1 MRIKRMQNWMIAV
14 AVFSAALTC
23 AFNLHSQELTV
34 TQEKQLRIYQPKQKN
49 LVYLT
54 TDTGL
59 IVIELAP
66 FIAPKHVAKFKA
78 LVNEGFYNGLDFY
91 RVIDGFVTQGGD
103 VTEKKP
109 SKYRA
114 TLVAEFTRPLTKASD
129 FVTVQS
135 PEFLAQETGFL
146 QGFAAGRSLSD
157 QQEWLLHCPGAVA
170 MARNNGADSASTD
183 FYIVIGQAPR
193 HLDRNMSVFG
203 QVIYGMEHTQAMR
216 RGNPNVDGGVIA
228 DVTKRSKI
236 ISAKLGNRVGM
247 SQQINFTRNL
257 VTDDEFQA
265 RLQGARTLDND
276 FFHYKGNGNLDVCY
290 YRPRFTIE
298 QDK

>member
-1 MRIKRMQNWMIAV
+1 MRTQQIQSWMIVA
-14 AVFSAALTC
+14 AVFSAVFTC
-23 AFNLHSQELTV
+23 AFNLHSQELAV
-34 TQEKQLRIYQPKQKN
+34 IQEKKSQIYQPKQQN

-54 TDTGL
+54 TDKGL

-91 RVIDGFVTQGGD
+91 RVIDGFVAQGGD

-114 TLVAEFTRPLTKASD
+114 SLAAEFTRPLTADSD

-146 QGFAAGRSLSD
+146 QGFPAGRSQAD
-157 QQEWLLHCPGAVA
+157 QKEWLLHCPGAVA
-170 MARNNGADSASTD
+170 MARNNAADSASTD

-203 QVIYGMEHTQAMR
+203 QVIYGMEHAQGMQ

-228 DVTKRSKI
+228 DVTQRSQI
-236 ISAKLGNRVGM
+236 VSAKLGNRVGM

-257 VTDDEFQA
+257 VIDAQFQA
-265 RLQGARTLDND
+265 RLQGARTLEND

-290 YRPRFTIE
+290 YRPRFITE
-298 QDK
+298 

>member
-1 MRIKRMQNWMIAV
+1 MRIQRKQNWVIAAV
-14 AVFSAALTC
+14 VFSAVFIW
-23 AFNLHSQELTV
+23 AFNLHSQELGV
-34 TQEKQLRIYQPKQKN
+34 AQEKKSKIYQPKQQN
-49 LVYLT
+49 LVYLN

-66 FIAPKHVAKFKA
+66 FIAPIHVAKFKA

-91 RVIDGFVTQGGD
+91 RVIDGFVAQGGD
-103 VTEKKP
+103 VTEQKP

-114 TLVAEFTRPLTKASD
+114 NLTAEFTRPLTTASD

-146 QGFAAGRSLSD
+146 QGFPAGRSLSD

-203 QVIYGMEHTQAMR
+203 QVIYGMKHAQAMQ
-216 RGNPNVDGGVIA
+216 RGNPNIDGGVIA
-228 DVTKRSKI
+228 NVTQRTKI
-236 ISAKLGNRVGM
+236 VSAKLGHRVGM

-257 VTDDEFQA
+257 VTDAAFQA
-265 RLQGARTLDND
+265 RLQDARTLKSD
-276 FFHYKGNGNLDVCY
+276 FFHYKGSGNLDICY
-290 YRPRFTIE
+290 YRPRFTTE
-298 QDK
+298 